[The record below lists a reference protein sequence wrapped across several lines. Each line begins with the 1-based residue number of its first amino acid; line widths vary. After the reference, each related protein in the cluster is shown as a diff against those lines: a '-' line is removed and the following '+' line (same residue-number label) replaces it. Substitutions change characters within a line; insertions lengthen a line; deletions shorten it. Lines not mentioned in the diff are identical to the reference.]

1 MKKWAIIVALIL
13 LAIVLTGCTVR
24 VQETS
29 TKPEDTETGRV
40 LSAKIRYFDGSCD
53 TFVAA
58 HLSTG
63 VDLPY
68 AIVTSEDGR
77 IFRVGWNNLIII
89 DESEEQYNCM
99 DY

>member
-13 LAIVLTGCTVR
+13 LAVVLTGCTVR

-29 TKPEDTETGRV
+29 AGNAGTKTGRV

-53 TFVAA
+53 TFVATYV
-58 HLSTG
+58 S
-63 VDLPY
+63 VEINSPY
-68 AIVTSEDGR
+68 ATVTSEDGR

-89 DESEEQYNCM
+89 DESEEQFNCT